1 MKKESVIPRIITVV
15 LAVLLC
21 AYIGYQAYRALYNP
35 VRTVSA
41 VYTEVDDAVQM
52 DGVVVRD
59 ERVMVKNYGSG
70 VLEMNMYE
78 GERVANGSAVAVVF
92 ANEDAARKS
101 HEAAEIDEQIER
113 MTALYSQS
121 GESYDI
127 NAANDRISEY
137 AISLV
142 RMQQEPVSENTDT
155 AVEELKLSTLM
166 REYIYRDKAELLEVI
181 EQLRAERAKL
191 GNAAA
196 VKSRIYASAAG
207 YFSQYADGYEE
218 VMTPSLVLTSP
229 ISEFISTGEKYAT
242 PDKNAVGKLVS
253 SNIWYFAATV
263 DEKSAAR
270 FSEGAEMTLKFND
283 KALPQVTGEV
293 VRLTEPEGGRVLVVF
308 ECNTHIGS
316 FTKVR
321 KTSARAVVKTYSGL
335 KVPREALRV
344 SEEGING
351 VYCLIDSQVKFKPV
365 DIIFEKD
372 SYYVSAYDTADTKS
386 LLLYD
391 EIVVSAK
398 NLENK
403 KIVK

>member
-137 AISLV
+137 AI
-142 RMQQEPVSENTDT
+142 
-155 AVEELKLSTLM
+155 
-166 REYIYRDKAELLEVI
+166 EV
-181 EQLRAERAKL
+181 
-191 GNAAA
+191 
-196 VKSRIYASAAG
+196 
-207 YFSQYADGYEE
+207 
-218 VMTPSLVLTSP
+218 
-229 ISEFISTGEKYAT
+229 
-242 PDKNAVGKLVS
+242 
-253 SNIWYFAATV
+253 
-263 DEKSAAR
+263 
-270 FSEGAEMTLKFND
+270 
-283 KALPQVTGEV
+283 
-293 VRLTEPEGGRVLVVF
+293 
-308 ECNTHIGS
+308 C
-316 FTKVR
+316 
-321 KTSARAVVKTYSGL
+321 
-335 KVPREALRV
+335 
-344 SEEGING
+344 
-351 VYCLIDSQVKFKPV
+351 
-365 DIIFEKD
+365 
-372 SYYVSAYDTADTKS
+372 
-386 LLLYD
+386 
-391 EIVVSAK
+391 
-398 NLENK
+398 
-403 KIVK
+403 